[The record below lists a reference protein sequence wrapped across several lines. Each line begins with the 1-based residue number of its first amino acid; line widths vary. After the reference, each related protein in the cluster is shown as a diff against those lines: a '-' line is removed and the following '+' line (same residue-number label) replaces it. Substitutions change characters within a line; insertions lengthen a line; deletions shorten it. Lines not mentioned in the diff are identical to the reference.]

1 MGMFVAKGSSVAPS
15 SVAGRLEDVA
25 PTVLALLGVPIPA
38 GMDGRPLG
46 VVTGMEAKVA
56 GVSADPSGP
65 AMQAQ
70 DDSGYTAE
78 EEEAVRRRL
87 EALGYL

>member
-1 MGMFVAKGSSVAPS
+1 MGMFVANGTAVAPQ
-15 SVAGRLEDVA
+15 SVNGRLEDVA
-25 PTVLALLGVPIPA
+25 PTVLALLGAPIPA
-38 GMDGRPLG
+38 GMDGRPL
-46 VVTGMEAKVA
+46 VVAGTEAKVA
-56 GVSADPSGP
+56 GFPADPSGP
-65 AMQAQ
+65 AMAAR